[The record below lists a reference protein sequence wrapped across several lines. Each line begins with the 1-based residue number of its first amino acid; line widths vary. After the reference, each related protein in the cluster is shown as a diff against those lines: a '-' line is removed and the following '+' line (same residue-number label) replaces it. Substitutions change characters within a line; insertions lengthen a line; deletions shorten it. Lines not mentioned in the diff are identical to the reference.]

1 MSPASPTTPPTTSDL
16 FPKIHH
22 QPPHAKNIQTVQ
34 QQQQQPHQQQ
44 QQAQHQQQQR
54 KFSFDKDY
62 RQSNTD
68 SSYLVLN
75 EPEQLASAS
84 VAVNILTKKT
94 KCFAADKKSRPF
106 ANALNRQKCRS

>member
-84 VAVNILTKKT
+84 VAVNILTKKL
-94 KCFAADKKSRPF
+94 
-106 ANALNRQKCRS
+106 NALPPTKKVDLLQML